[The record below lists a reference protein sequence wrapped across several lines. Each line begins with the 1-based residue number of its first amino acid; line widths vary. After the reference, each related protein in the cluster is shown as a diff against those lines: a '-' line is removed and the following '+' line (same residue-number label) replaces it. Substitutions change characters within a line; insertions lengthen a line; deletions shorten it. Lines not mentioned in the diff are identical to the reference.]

1 MGEIIDLEYYRRQRK
16 RRPVK
21 MSPPETNP
29 TGTSPAETNPTETN
43 QGANRRVRRRNQ
55 TERDRLRPALSA
67 PDVERLD
74 RGSANAAPEPG
85 DKSAD

>member
-21 MSPPETNP
+21 TCPAETNP
-29 TGTSPAETNPTETN
+29 TGTSPTETS